1 MVYGQYHWPIY
12 IVVDWFT
19 KIETFKRCR
28 ETLII
33 SLLVANFFVVVFAI
47 LIFNQ
52 MLMNSQLMVK
62 VSNIHDYLMVAYLSV
77 YFIYN

>member
-33 SLLVANFFVVVFAI
+33 SLLVANFVVVLAM

>member
-19 KIETFKRCR
+19 KIETFKRWR

-33 SLLVANFFVVVFAI
+33 SLLVANFVVVLAM

-52 MLMNSQLMVK
+52 MLMNSQLMAK
-62 VSNIHDYLMVAYLSV
+62 VSNTHDYLMVAYLSV